1 MNFDIKFIFEAIPQL
16 LRYLP
21 MTLLLAF
28 ASMLFASVLGMV
40 LALFIS
46 NHVKIL
52 SPLAKLYISFFRSV
66 PTLVTLFLF
75 YFGIPQLFPEFSFID
90 AITATIVALS
100 FKNAANLAEEFR
112 GALLAVDPGQM
123 EACLSVGMTRRQGL
137 IRIVLPQAFKIAI
150 PGMGNYLIMLI
161 KESSLAFTVGVSDI
175 FAQTKI
181 IASSS
186 FRFFESYIAVALI
199 YWGLTVLLTL
209 MQGKLEKALSKPY
222 R

>member
-209 MQGKLEKALSKPY
+209 MQGKLEKALGKPY